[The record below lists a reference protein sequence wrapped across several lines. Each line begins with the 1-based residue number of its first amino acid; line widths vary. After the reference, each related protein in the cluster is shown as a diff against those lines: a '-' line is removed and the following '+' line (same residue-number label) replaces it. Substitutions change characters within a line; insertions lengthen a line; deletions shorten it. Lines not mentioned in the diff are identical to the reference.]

1 MPTRPVAGPLDAVA
15 RIAYIRDMSGLPFI
29 KMHGLGN
36 DFAVLDLRASGLR
49 VDAAMARAIAD
60 RRTGIG
66 CDQVISLEP
75 STRADLF
82 MRIHNPDGS
91 EAEACGNA
99 SRCIGNLLHEE
110 LNRQEAR
117 LETLRGVLPTFAEA
131 CGNVRVDMGAA
142 RLEWNQIPLATPGD
156 TLHVDLSGTGVALPF
171 AADACCVNVGNPHA
185 ALFLDDV
192 EAAPVE
198 EWGQVLEHHALFP
211 ERANIQ
217 FIQVLSRRAIRLRV
231 WERAAG
237 LTRASGSGACAAAVA
252 AIRRG
257 HCERVLDVHLDG
269 GDLTIEW
276 RESDG
281 HVLMTGPVAT
291 SFRGEIDESLIAVI
305 DSGEAAS

>member
-1 MPTRPVAGPLDAVA
+1 
-15 RIAYIRDMSGLPFI
+15 
-29 KMHGLGN
+29 MHGLGN
-36 DFAVLDLRASGLR
+36 DFAVLDLRRRELR
-49 VDAAMARAIAD
+49 VDAQMARAIAD
-60 RRTGIG
+60 RRTGVG

-75 STRADLF
+75 SAQADLF

-99 SRCIGNLLHEE
+99 SRCVAALLFGEMK
-110 LNRQEAR
+110 RQEAS
-117 LETLRGVLPTFAEA
+117 LETLRGVLPAFAAGDGE
-131 CGNVRVDMGAA
+131 VSVDMGAA
-142 RLEWNQIPLATPGD
+142 RLEWGQIPLATPGD

-192 EAAPVE
+192 EAAPIE
-198 EWGQVLEHHALFP
+198 EWGHVLEHHALFP

-217 FIQVLSRRAIRLRV
+217 FVQVLSRQAIRLRV

-237 LTRASGSGACAAAVA
+237 LTPASGSGACAAAVA

-257 HCERVLDVHLDG
+257 YCERTLAVQLDG
-269 GDLTIEW
+269 GTLTIAW

-281 HVLMTGPVAT
+281 HVVMTGPVAT
-291 SFRGEIDESLIAVI
+291 AYRGEIDDGLLAP
-305 DSGEAAS
+305 